1 MVELVDTQ
9 DLKSCA
15 LNRRAGSIPAPSTKQ
30 IELKVPITIGT
41 FFIPAIFIN
50 SPIMS
55 EELYSISRIAQI
67 LEAEAFL
74 PNQQAIISKLLT
86 DSRTVID
93 PLSSLFFAIN
103 AQRDGHHFIANA
115 YENGIRNFVISDSNY
130 QAKYVDANF
139 LVVGNVLAALQKL
152 AKSHRDSFNFSII
165 GVTGSNGKTI
175 IKEWLYQLLAADFNI
190 VRSPKSFNSQI
201 GVPLAIWA
209 IAQENN
215 LGIFEAGISRNGEME
230 QLAAIINPTIGVL
243 TNIGEAHAEG
253 FKSKEE
259 KLVEKLK
266 LFKDAELFIY
276 SPAYTQ
282 GVDEASLP
290 GKKKFSWSFT
300 AAADL
305 KITKVVEVGGKT
317 KLVAIYKA
325 QEIACV
331 IPFSDRASIENGIVC
346 WATLLAMGYSP
357 ETACERIEKLAQV
370 SMRLELINGI
380 DNCSIIDDSYSA
392 DISSLAIALDFLNLQ
407 NQHPKKTLI
416 LSDIYE
422 TGKTDE
428 LLYAEIANLLVQK
441 NVTRLIGIGH
451 RISAFADLF
460 KMETSFYQSPEDFL
474 STLSSIHFA
483 NETIL
488 IKGARRFEFG
498 RISKLLTQKIH
509 DTVLEINLNALAS
522 NLQFYRSK
530 LNKGVKTMA
539 MVKAFSYGSGSFEI
553 ANLLQY
559 HKVDYLAVAYADEG
573 IALRKTGISLPIM
586 VMSPEPSAFDAMLKY
601 RLEPEIYNLS
611 ILKSFLNFLPTTEI
625 GFPIHLKVDTGMHR
639 LGFEKNDLAELL
651 AILVNKNQIKVVSI
665 FTHLV
670 ASAEQVHD
678 EFTTQ
683 QLKQFS
689 ILYKEIADAL
699 KYHPIKHALNT
710 SGITRLPHAQFDMV
724 RLGIG
729 LYGFDSALLNNNA
742 LQTVAVLKTTITQVK
757 ELDSG
762 ETVGYSRNGVMPN
775 KGKIATVKI
784 GYADGYNRKFG
795 NGLGKML
802 VNGCLVPT
810 IGSICM
816 DMCMLN
822 VSDLEVNVG
831 DEVIV
836 FNEKLTIAHLAEQI
850 DTIPYEIL
858 TNISQRVKRVYFYE

>member
-1 MVELVDTQ
+1 
-9 DLKSCA
+9 
-15 LNRRAGSIPAPSTKQ
+15 
-30 IELKVPITIGT
+30 
-41 FFIPAIFIN
+41 
-50 SPIMS
+50 MS

-74 PNQQAIISKLLT
+74 PNQHAIISKLLT

-93 PLSSLFFAIN
+93 PLGSLFFSIN

-115 YENGIRNFVISDSNY
+115 YENGIRNFVVSDISY
-130 QAKYVDANF
+130 KAQYADANF
-139 LVVGNVLAALQKL
+139 LVVDNVLLALQKL
-152 AKSHRDSFNFSII
+152 AKSHRDSFSFPII
-165 GVTGSNGKTI
+165 GITGSNGKTI
-175 IKEWLYQLLAADFNI
+175 VKEWLYQLLAADFNI

-201 GVPLAIWA
+201 GVPLAVWT
-209 IAQENN
+209 IAPEND
-215 LGIFEAGISRNGEME
+215 LGIFEAGISRNDEME
-230 QLAAIINPTIGVL
+230 ALTAIIKPSIGIL

-253 FKSKEE
+253 FKNKQE
-259 KLVEKLK
+259 KLAEKLR
-266 LFKDAELFIY
+266 LFTNSDVFIY
-276 SPAYTQ
+276 SPDYTQ
-282 GVDEASLP
+282 GISVVNLP

-305 KITKVVEVGGKT
+305 KITKAVEVKGKT
-317 KLVAIYKA
+317 KLVAIYKE
-325 QEIACV
+325 QDIECL
-331 IPFSDRASIENGIVC
+331 IPFNDQASSENGIIC

-357 ETACERIEKLAQV
+357 ETASIRLAKLAQV

-422 TGKTDE
+422 TGEKDE

-441 NVTRLIGIGH
+441 NINRLIGVGS

-460 KMETSFYQSPEDFL
+460 KMETSFYQSPEDL
-474 STLSSIHFA
+474 ISTLSSIHFA

-530 LNKGVKTMA
+530 LHKGVKTMA

-573 IALRKTGISLPIM
+573 IALRKAGISLPIM

-601 RLEPEIYNLS
+601 KLEPEIYNLS

-625 GFPIHLKVDTGMHR
+625 GFPIHLKLDTGMHR
-639 LGFEKNDLAELL
+639 LGFEENDLAELL
-651 AILVNKNQIKVVSI
+651 AMLLNKDQLKVVSV

-670 ASAEQVHD
+670 ASAERMHD
-678 EFTTQ
+678 EFTNQ
-683 QLKQFS
+683 QLEEFS
-689 ILYKEIADAL
+689 ILYTEITDAL
-699 KYHPIKHALNT
+699 KYQPIKHALNT

-724 RLGIG
+724 RVGIG

-757 ELDSG
+757 ELNAG
-762 ETVGYSRNGVMPN
+762 ETVGYSRNGIMPS

-784 GYADGYNRKFG
+784 GYADGYSRKFG
-795 NGLGKML
+795 NGVGKML
-802 VNGCLVPT
+802 INGNLVST

-816 DMCMLN
+816 DMSMLN

-836 FNEKLTIAHLAEQI
+836 FNEQLTIADLAEQI